1 MDSIIKSIYEGK
13 TLTEGEGR
21 TLFEA
26 IFEGKVAPVALA
38 GILTA
43 LKMRGE
49 KPEEIA
55 GAAAA
60 MRGAALPVPRPEG
73 LTIGEIVGTGGDGTQ
88 SINISTTAAIAAAAA
103 GLFIAKHGNSG
114 VSSRSGASDVLTSL
128 GFDIKATPEESAKLL
143 KDTGFAF
150 CYAKLYHPAMRFAG
164 PVRAELKTRTIFN
177 ILGPLT
183 NPAHPDYA
191 VIGVYSPALLE
202 TVANVL
208 KLQGMRR
215 AFVVHG
221 AGADEAAVHGETEY
235 AELCA
240 DGTDDIKG
248 GSPEENAQSVLDILG
263 GKGKPAHRAVVAAN
277 LALLLIAG
285 GKAET
290 LPEAMELAY
299 AVLDSGKGLEVIAE
313 HRAFARYKAAPA
325 TNNRFTA
332 KETHHAA

>member
-49 KPEEIA
+49 KSEEIA
-55 GAAAA
+55 GAASA
-60 MRGAALPVPRPEG
+60 MRGAALPFPRPEG

-240 DGTDDIKG
+240 DGTIRRGTFTPADFGVETPYSLDDIKG
-248 GSPEENAQSVLDILG
+248 GSPEENAQSVLDIL
-263 GKGKPAHRAVVAAN
+263 
-277 LALLLIAG
+277 G

-313 HRAFARYKAAPA
+313 HRAFARHKAAPA

>member
-60 MRGAALPVPRPEG
+60 MRGAALPFPRPEG

-221 AGADEAAVHGETEY
+221 AGADEAAVHGESEY

-240 DGTDDIKG
+240 DGTIRRGTFTPADFGVETPYSLDDTM
-248 GSPEENAQSVLDILG
+248 D
-263 GKGKPAHRAVVAAN
+263 
-277 LALLLIAG
+277 
-285 GKAET
+285 
-290 LPEAMELAY
+290 
-299 AVLDSGKGLEVIAE
+299 
-313 HRAFARYKAAPA
+313 
-325 TNNRFTA
+325 
-332 KETHHAA
+332 

>member
-128 GFDIKATPEESAKLL
+128 GVDIKATPEESAKLL

-221 AGADEAAVHGETEY
+221 AGADEAAVHGETY
-235 AELCA
+235 SQV
-240 DGTDDIKG
+240 DIKG

>member
-1 MDSIIKSIYEGK
+1 M
-13 TLTEGEGR
+13 
-21 TLFEA
+21 
-26 IFEGKVAPVALA
+26 
-38 GILTA
+38 
-43 LKMRGE
+43 
-49 KPEEIA
+49 
-55 GAAAA
+55 
-60 MRGAALPVPRPEG
+60 
-73 LTIGEIVGTGGDGTQ
+73 
-88 SINISTTAAIAAAAA
+88 
-103 GLFIAKHGNSG
+103 
-114 VSSRSGASDVLTSL
+114 
-128 GFDIKATPEESAKLL
+128 

-240 DGTDDIKG
+240 DGTIRRGTFTPADFGVETPYSLDDIKG